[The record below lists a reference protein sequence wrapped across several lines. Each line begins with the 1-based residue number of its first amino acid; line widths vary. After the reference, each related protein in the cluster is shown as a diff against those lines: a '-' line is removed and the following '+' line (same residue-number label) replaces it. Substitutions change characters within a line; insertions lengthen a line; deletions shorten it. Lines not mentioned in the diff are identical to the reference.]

1 MKNTSKELTNTES
14 RIIMLYILD
23 KTKKSLSDKIYLE
36 LVTSLSDIN
45 YFDYSQL
52 LQKLCEEGYIIEYL
66 KEEQKLYKL
75 SEKGQTALNLTLG
88 MLPGLLKLRIDSEFG
103 RYYKEIREAFSVSA
117 EYNPTKST
125 IICRVTE
132 ENSDIFKMEM
142 YLRNEEE
149 AKRIVRKWNEKAGEI
164 YLDIL
169 GVLMQDKEE
178 KKVEL
183 EENLIDYNISNQE
196 TELDEECD
204 ELNDDANYENKL
216 I

>member
-1 MKNTSKELTNTES
+1 M
-14 RIIMLYILD
+14 
-23 KTKKSLSDKIYLE
+23 
-36 LVTSLSDIN
+36 
-45 YFDYSQL
+45 
-52 LQKLCEEGYIIEYL
+52 
-66 KEEQKLYKL
+66 
-75 SEKGQTALNLTLG
+75 
-88 MLPGLLKLRIDSEFG
+88 
-103 RYYKEIREAFSVSA
+103 
-117 EYNPTKST
+117 
-125 IICRVTE
+125 TE

-178 KKVEL
+178 KKAEL
-183 EENLIDYNISNQE
+183 EENLIDYSMNNKE
-196 TELDEECD
+196 KELDEEYD